1 VDPPRYGSAARK
13 EAPVHGRIARYGYT
27 GDPHDMARRVED
39 GLLPLLQSQPGFKAY
54 SVAFTEGEIFS
65 FSAWESA
72 ANAESANAVAADWV
86 AENLADEVS
95 LKEAHIAEILIGT
108 AIGVSTKAGAT
119 A

>member
-1 VDPPRYGSAARK
+1 
-13 EAPVHGRIARYGYT
+13 
-27 GDPHDMARRVED
+27 
-39 GLLPLLQSQPGFKAY
+39 LLPLLQSQPGFKAY

-72 ANAESANAVAADWV
+72 ANAESANDVAAGWV
-86 AENLADEVS
+86 AENMAEIS

-108 AIGVSTKAGAT
+108 ALGVSTKAGAT